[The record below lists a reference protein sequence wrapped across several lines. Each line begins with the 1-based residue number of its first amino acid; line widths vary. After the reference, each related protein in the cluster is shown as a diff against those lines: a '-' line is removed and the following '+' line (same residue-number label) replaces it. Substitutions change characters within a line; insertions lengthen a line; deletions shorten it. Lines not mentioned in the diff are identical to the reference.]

1 MIKVTNKYF
10 LVGLVGLALAL
21 MIAEPIVFL
30 HLFSS
35 FVWWEI
41 TLLYVLLVLPAL
53 IGLLLL
59 VNVWGT
65 FDINNKEAAKK

>member
-1 MIKVTNKYF
+1 MIKVTNKYL

-21 MIAEPIVFL
+21 MILEPITFL

-41 TLLYVLLVLPAL
+41 LLLYVLLVLPAL

-65 FDINNKEAAKK
+65 FDINKEAAKK